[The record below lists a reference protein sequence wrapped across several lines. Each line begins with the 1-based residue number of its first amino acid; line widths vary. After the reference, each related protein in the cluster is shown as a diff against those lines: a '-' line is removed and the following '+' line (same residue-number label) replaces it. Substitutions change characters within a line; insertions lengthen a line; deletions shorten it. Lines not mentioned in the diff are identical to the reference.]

1 MTPNIPSS
9 PCRHRHPAG
18 FTLIEVLMSVGI
30 IALLAALVFP
40 VLTRTVESSRT
51 AKCASHLREIG
62 KGLFAFAADHDGTLP
77 PAKDNTKL
85 WPDRTFM
92 FQVGSYLDDGPAT
105 TTAEKNKRCFD
116 GVFRCPGK
124 KDWNLA
130 GPTDRQKTSYGMNT
144 FNPNDIP
151 SEGKRLASIE
161 NPSATLLVAD
171 VEINGDIAL
180 RNAHYMYRD
189 FKALRHQNRDN
200 VLFCDGHVE
209 ALPVDSFHYQGGN
222 GFLRK

>member
-1 MTPNIPSS
+1 MTPHIHPT
-9 PCRHRHPAG
+9 PCQHRHPTG
-18 FTLIEVLMSVGI
+18 FTLIEILASACI

-40 VLTRTVESSRT
+40 ALTRTIESSRT
-51 AKCASHLREIG
+51 AACASHLREIG

-92 FQVGSYLDDGPAT
+92 FQVGSYLDNGSAK
-105 TTAEKNKRCFD
+105 TTAQKNKQCFD

-144 FNPNDIP
+144 FNPIAIP
-151 SEGKRLASIE
+151 AEGKRLASIE
-161 NPSATLLVAD
+161 SPSVTLLVAD

-209 ALPVDSFHYQGGN
+209 SLPAESFLYQGEN